1 MLLKVSAAILCLPS
15 NCLVFISYYMEYMK
29 SFWIT
34 IVAIYIFIQRLTY
47 NVTLQLFIISD
58 TCPKTMKGA
67 HIDTMND
74 ARKAIAYMR
83 RHVLM
88 TFYLLNLPK

>member
-34 IVAIYIFIQRLTY
+34 IVAIYIYIHSKINIQC
-47 NVTLQLFIISD
+47 D
-58 TCPKTMKGA
+58 TTTI
-67 HIDTMND
+67 H
-74 ARKAIAYMR
+74 Y
-83 RHVLM
+83 
-88 TFYLLNLPK
+88 